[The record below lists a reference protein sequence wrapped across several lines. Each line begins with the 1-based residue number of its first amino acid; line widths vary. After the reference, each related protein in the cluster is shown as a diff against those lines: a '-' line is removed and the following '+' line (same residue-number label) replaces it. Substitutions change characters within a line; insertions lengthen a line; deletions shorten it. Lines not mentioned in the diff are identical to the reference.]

1 MHAGALAA
9 VWGIAG
15 VLVLLGDAVY
25 RLVPHALDLTERPL
39 SVLELVV
46 LVGWVATAGYAE
58 GYRGFHKQF
67 SPRVVARALH
77 LGRHPRAVHVVL
89 APLYCMG
96 HFHATRKRLLT
107 SWILTA
113 AIVGF
118 VVLVRHLPS
127 PWRGIV
133 DAGVIGGLSWGI
145 LSIAYFTIRALRGAA
160 MPVAP
165 DVPATPRA
173 GS

>member
-1 MHAGALAA
+1 MHAGALGA

-15 VLVLLGDAVY
+15 VLLLLGDAVY
-25 RLVPHALDLTERPL
+25 GLAPHALELADRSL
-39 SVLELVV
+39 SIVELVA
-46 LVGWVATAGYAE
+46 LVGWIVTAAYVE
-58 GYRGFHKQF
+58 GYRGFQRQF

-77 LGRHPRAVHVVL
+77 LAQNPRVLHVVL

-96 HFHATRKRLLT
+96 HFHATRKRLIT

-118 VVLVRHLPS
+118 VVVVRDLPS

-133 DAGVIGGLSWGI
+133 DAGVVVGLSWGI
-145 LSIAYFTIRALRGAA
+145 LSIVAFTVRALRGLA

-165 DVPATPRA
+165 DVPATP
-173 GS
+173 